1 MMDAIPTGQPLLV
14 DHHSYKTDRNYRDRA
29 WNKMGKAVETDKKQ
43 TITVIKPKLPNKTV
57 QFPATTRKRLK
68 S

>member
-29 WNKMGKAVETDKKQ
+29 WNKMGKAVETDKKADYYRH
-43 TITVIKPKLPNKTV
+43 KAKN
-57 QFPATTRKRLK
+57 
-68 S
+68 